1 VVMLSAT
8 YQQSV
13 IPGSAGRVPG
23 FEDAEN
29 RLLAH
34 QNRRRLDFESLRDS
48 LLFAAGRLDPTIG
61 GRPVDLFKAPFTTRR
76 SVYGLIDRSNLP
88 GTLRSFDVASP
99 DQHSPQ
105 RFQTTVPQQAL
116 FLLNS
121 PFVVEQA
128 RALANRDDV
137 KAGKST
143 DERIAALYRAALGR
157 PPTREELTLGRE
169 FVSGESASAA
179 FGKWEQLAQVLL
191 LSNEFAF
198 VD

>member
-1 VVMLSAT
+1 LHKLIMMSAA
-8 YQQSV
+8 YQQS
-13 IPGSAGRVPG
+13 SAVSPPA
-23 FEDAEN
+23 FAADAEN

-34 QNRRRLDFESLRDS
+34 QNRRRLDFEALRDS
-48 LLFAAGRLDPTIG
+48 VLFAAGRLDPAVG
-61 GRPVDLFKAPFTTRR
+61 GRPVDLFKAPFTIRR

-128 RALANRDDV
+128 KALANRTEV
-137 KAGKST
+137 TSAKTT
-143 DERIAALYRAALGR
+143 DEKATRLYRAALGR
-157 PPTREELTLGRE
+157 NPTREEL
-169 FVSGESASAA
+169 A
-179 FGKWEQLAQVLL
+179 LAK
-191 LSNEFAF
+191 AF
-198 VD
+198 VGTM